1 VLGRCADAT
10 VCLLISAIQ
19 CVFHLLNQVSD
30 GISICDICKNDGVY
44 DISYRH
50 MSHNEQKSAIQLCFI
65 DRTPDRYLI

>member
-30 GISICDICKNDGVY
+30 GISIRDICKNVAAY
-44 DISYRH
+44 DILYGN
-50 MSHNEQKSAIQLCFI
+50 MSHSKEKLATHWCVL
-65 DRTPDRYLI
+65 